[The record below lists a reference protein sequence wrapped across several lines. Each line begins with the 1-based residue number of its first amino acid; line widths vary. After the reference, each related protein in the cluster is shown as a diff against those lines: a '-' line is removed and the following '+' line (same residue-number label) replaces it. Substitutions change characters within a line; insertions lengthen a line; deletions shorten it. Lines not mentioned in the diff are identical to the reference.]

1 MSQNGGDS
9 DKDILTKEELVEA
22 ETLLKHG
29 INKTVAKELLAIYQ
43 TGKLSQSDLD
53 ERAMDALKEFS
64 TEDAV
69 KVLQQFC
76 ESNLE
81 HVGNKS
87 AFLCGQMKTYRH
99 KSKAGSVVPLV
110 KGPDE
115 AKLKEILDRTGYSLD
130 VTTGQRKYGGPPPG
144 GDPTPPGVGH
154 EIFCGKIPKDVF
166 EDELIPLFEKC
177 GKIWDMRLMMDP
189 LTGLNRGYAFVT
201 FCDRDAATTAVNEL
215 NDHEIRPGKKL
226 KVNISVA
233 NVRLFV
239 GNIPKNK
246 SRDEIKEEFGKRTD
260 GLVDVIVYG
269 LADNPR
275 QKNRGFAFLEYES
288 HKHASNA
295 KRKLQ
300 SGHPKFWQCDVIVD
314 WADPME
320 EPDNET
326 MSKVKVLYVRNLTSD
341 VTEEQLKE
349 KFGEYGKVERV
360 KKIKDYGFVHF
371 EERADAIKAMEALN
385 GSKIGNLEIDVSLAK
400 PPSENK
406 KKELRKREQERHL
419 MRGHYYAYDDY
430 WLPPARSGPPAVG
443 APLRRLPYPE
453 PFYDDYYGYDD
464 YDYYAYPPLPPV
476 RGARGRGGLPP
487 PPMRGQGGGRRGFA
501 GGLGMR
507 GAPGKARG
515 SVPARGGPR
524 GGRGASNG
532 SSPSAGTAPS
542 AARGGKRK
550 AGADFSTGSSKRQ
563 NVDSWGTQP
572 IAQQPLKQE
581 FKHSSY
587 GARSYGGNDDAWYED
602 SYGQNWG

>member
-9 DKDILTKEELVEA
+9 DKDILTTEELTEA

-29 INKTVAKELLAIYQ
+29 INKTVAKELLAIFK

-64 TEDAV
+64 TEDAI

-87 AFLCGQMKTYRH
+87 AYLCGKMKTFRQ
-99 KSKAGSVVPLV
+99 KSKAGTVAPLV

-154 EIFCGKIPKDVF
+154 EVFCGKIPKDVF

-177 GKIWDMRLMMDP
+177 GTIWDMRLMMDP

-201 FCDRDAATTAVNEL
+201 FCEKEAATKAVNEL
-215 NDHEIRPGKKL
+215 NDYEIRSGKKL

-246 SRDEIKEEFGKRTD
+246 SKEEIKEEFGKRTD

-341 VTEEQLKE
+341 VTEDQLKE
-349 KFGEYGKVERV
+349 KFGEFGKVERV

-371 EERADAIKAMEALN
+371 EERDDAIKAMEALN
-385 GSKIGNLEIDVSLAK
+385 GTKIGNMEIDVSLAK

-406 KKELRKREQERHL
+406 KKELRKRDQDRYPP
-419 MRGHYYAYDDY
+419 RGHYYAYDDY
-430 WLPPARSGPPAVG
+430 WLPPVRAGPPTLGV
-443 APLRRLPYPE
+443 PMRRLPYPE
-453 PFYDDYYGYDD
+453 PFYDDFYGYDD
-464 YDYYAYPPLPPV
+464 FDYYAYPPVPLV
-476 RGARGRGGLPP
+476 RSARGRGGMPP
-487 PPMRGQGGGRRGFA
+487 PLIRGPSGDRRTYA
-501 GGLGMR
+501 GGPGIR
-507 GAPGKARG
+507 GAPGKGRGPASARG
-515 SVPARGGPR
+515 AVR
-524 GGRGASNG
+524 GGRRASNG
-532 SSPSAGTAPS
+532 NAPAAGTAQL

-563 NVDSWGTQP
+563 NTDSWGSLP

-581 FKHSSY
+581 IKQEPFSSSSFS
-587 GARSYGGNDDAWYED
+587 GSDDAWYED